1 MNGNDFLLNGGFAL
15 GGGLGSMPVATP
27 YLMGG
32 AALSPEMQQQM
43 MPMGMTNRTGQ
54 EMLSQPMTQQQPM
67 QDPMA
72 AYQDQMRQQKMYEIM
87 GKGIQGMGRSMQQ
100 PMPSGNTAQIM
111 RDQSRPQFAGYVGS
125 PQQQMAMALRN
136 RGG

>member
-1 MNGNDFLLNGGFAL
+1 MYDQSIMNPSLYSQFM
-15 GGGLGSMPVATP
+15 GSNQLQQET
-27 YLMGG
+27 MG
-32 AALSPEMQQQM
+32 
-43 MPMGMTNRTGQ
+43 
-54 EMLSQPMTQQQPM
+54 QPMIQQQPT

-136 RGG
+136 RG